1 MAKKPTYEELEQRIQ
16 ELEIEADE
24 HIKVNKALRESERF
38 ANKML
43 ESSLNGMYIFD
54 LEKQTNVYINPQYTK
69 LTDYTLESL
78 HSLSE
83 HEFMQFFHQ
92 DDLPFIEQ
100 HMAEVIQAKDGE
112 VIEIEYRFK
121 STSGEWRWCLSRN
134 AVFDRNSDGSV
145 RQFIGTFLDITD
157 RRQAEDALQESEE
170 KYRRIFE
177 NIQDVYYEVTLDGI
191 IIEIS
196 PSIEEVSKYTREELI
211 GASAYNMYADPEKR
225 DEFVRELLKNGTLA
239 DYEVILK
246 DKDRLQV
253 YCSIYAK
260 LLKDENSYPEKIIGS
275 IRNITDR
282 KQAEEKLRE
291 RGVAL
296 EKKTQ
301 DLEEANTA
309 LKVLLKQ
316 REEDKIELE
325 EIMLLNVSE
334 LILPYLEKLKMKR
347 LAEKQRA
354 YIDIIESNLNDIV
367 SPLLHDLSS
376 KLIKLSPTELQV
388 TNLIK
393 QGKTTKEIA
402 DIMNLATSTIDFHRN
417 NIRKKLGIKN
427 KKINLR
433 TYLSSLS

>member
-24 HIKVNKALRESERF
+24 HIKVDTALR
-38 ANKML
+38 
-43 ESSLNGMYIFD
+43 
-54 LEKQTNVYINPQYTK
+54 
-69 LTDYTLESL
+69 
-78 HSLSE
+78 
-83 HEFMQFFHQ
+83 
-92 DDLPFIEQ
+92 
-100 HMAEVIQAKDGE
+100 
-112 VIEIEYRFK
+112 
-121 STSGEWRWCLSRN
+121 
-134 AVFDRNSDGSV
+134 
-145 RQFIGTFLDITD
+145 
-157 RRQAEDALQESEE
+157 ESEE

-177 NIQDVYYEVTLDGI
+177 NIQDVYYEVTLEGI

-196 PSIEEVSKYTREELI
+196 PSIKEVSRYTREELI

-225 DEFVRELLKNGTLA
+225 DEFVRELLKNGTLT
-239 DYEVILK
+239 DYEIILK
-246 DKDRLQV
+246 DKDGLQV

-260 LLKDENSYPEKIIGS
+260 LLKDENSYPEKIVGS

-296 EKKTQ
+296 GKKTQ

-325 EIMLLNVSE
+325 EIMLLNVRE

-347 LAEKQRA
+347 LDEKQRA

-367 SPLLHDLSS
+367 SPLVHDLSS
-376 KLIKLSPTELQV
+376 KLITLSPTELQV

-402 DIMNLATSTIDFHRN
+402 DIMNLATSTIDYHRN
-417 NIRKKLGIKN
+417 NIRNKLGIKN
-427 KKINLR
+427 IKINLR
-433 TYLSSLS
+433 TYLSSFV